1 MAANSV
7 TITASAEGKTL
18 EELQRIIAI
27 RQKALAET
35 TSQAVTATAI
45 NILSSLKPQAKVAR
59 KKAVEDDYKVE
70 EICDV
75 GWRGGKGSKR
85 RVPINAGH
93 AVKGVYPV
101 NWMYGLTGSG
111 KLYRITITNP
121 NIRPKI
127 AKNAPVYYV
136 MAPNLT
142 VAAKFAAARVQRALD
157 RERGLARGVIGYA
170 QAKVSNRPMSDA
182 GQLAVAKGKLIATA
196 ATVTIDGSGFSSGN
210 FSIEFFDKLKY
221 SVLAQKGGNASL
233 LLAMQKAANKTA
245 GLINHYIHQ
254 LRFDGPPVPTP
265 FPEASRR
272 K

>member
-7 TITASAEGKTL
+7 TISASANGKTL
-18 EELQRIIAI
+18 DELQRLIAV

-59 KKAVEDDYKVE
+59 KKAVEADYKVE

-101 NWMYGLTGSG
+101 NLMYGLTGSG
-111 KLYRITITNP
+111 KLYKITITNP

-136 MAPNLT
+136 MSPNLT

-210 FSIEFFDKLKY
+210 FSIEFFDELKY
-221 SVLAQKGGNASL
+221 SVLAQNGGNASL
-233 LLAMQKAANKTA
+233 LLAMQKAANRTA
-245 GLINHYIHQ
+245 GILNYSAKVPLDQ
-254 LRFDGPPVPTP
+254 PVPTP
-265 FPEASRR
+265 FPELV
-272 K
+272 KK